1 MCSPNFRW
9 YSSIRRRRCPDSS
22 FRILSNTVADA
33 GKSWRSPSEKSAY
46 TRSSSSSREMAK
58 ARISRSDNSLKF
70 FMAQLDYQCAGLVPK
85 PEDLT
90 AEGPE
95 DGRWGSG
102 VLFSWITS
110 GLATIHQ
117 RCLWAAG

>member
-1 MCSPNFRW
+1 M
-9 YSSIRRRRCPDSS
+9 
-22 FRILSNTVADA
+22 LSNTVADA

-90 AEGPE
+90 AEGAE
-95 DGRWGSG
+95 NGRRGNG
-102 VLFSWITS
+102 VFCFWSLLQYPAMNI
-110 GLATIHQ
+110 ATILAELKIERDQ
-117 RCLWAAG
+117 LA